1 MSGRK
6 RILIADITLGKSK
19 GKDLADQLAK
29 ALNQDEKSSSY
40 AKKDVAKKN

>member
-6 RILIADITLGKSK
+6 RILIADITLGNAK
-19 GKDLADQLAK
+19 GKALGDALAK

-40 AKKDVAKKN
+40 ASKSVAKK